1 MKVLK
6 GTDAWIE
13 GKKYKE
19 GESIP
24 QKYEKEFE
32 KFLLEV
38 TDPPT
43 LLTGQAGGQAGPLK
57 PKESAKAKDAKE
69 TK

>member
-1 MKVLK
+1 MKILK

-19 GESIP
+19 GSTIP

-32 KFLLEV
+32 KFLIEV
-38 TDPPT
+38 PDP
-43 LLTGQAGGQAGPLK
+43 AEVK
-57 PKESAKAKDAKE
+57 PKESGKAK
-69 TK
+69 